1 MEEERLNGKMDKKEI
16 EEMQSTDGLLEGE
29 SPLSIPESLLK
40 EAGIDIKA
48 DLDVVCNNGSITIT
62 EADDAEILVPK
73 AILNLCAEFGISP
86 EKVKLIMSK
95 EGLYGRR

>member
-1 MEEERLNGKMDKKEI
+1 MNGKMDKKELR
-16 EEMQSTDGLLEGE
+16 EMQMTDGLLEGE

-40 EAGIDIKA
+40 EAGIDIEA
-48 DLDVVCNNGSITIT
+48 DVDVVCKNGSITIT

-86 EKVKLIMSK
+86 EKVKAVMRK
-95 EGLYGRR
+95 EGLYERR